1 MWLLLRFVF
10 RPAGDIRRA
19 QKEAGLVAP
28 SRVELLLHPSRA
40 IRRNAIRYGIK
51 GSSRFWTYLAVAV
64 FVPKLMERVFAKT
77 PDDLG
82 IRTIGMGHMISIV
95 VSKPL
100 TRREAKRQGIS
111 RASLRDKATA
121 DIQAAQRAS

>member
-1 MWLLLRFVF
+1 MWLILRFVF
-10 RPAGDIRRA
+10 RPAADIRRVE
-19 QKEAGLVAP
+19 KEAGLVTP

-51 GSSRFWTYLAVAV
+51 GSSRFWTYMAVAV
-64 FVPKLMERVFAKT
+64 FVPKLIERLFART

-100 TRREAKRQGIS
+100 TRRERKRQGIS
-111 RASLRDKATA
+111 RASVHGKATA
-121 DIQAAQRAS
+121 DLQAAQRVS